1 MARKTIPVT
10 VTAVVGLMMFVDY
23 FLNIPAINDWAATL
37 RAWGVIVSTFALGVG
52 AANLVVVHGRRV
64 TDGSKKSWLS
74 AVLLAGLIITACLTI
89 FTGPKGKGTVFV
101 FDGIIQSVTQ
111 ALYSML
117 GLCICSAAY
126 RAFRAHNIESS
137 IMLVV
142 GTLVLV
148 AQIPTAQAVAPWLVK
163 PSAWIM
169 STVNVAGQ
177 RGIMVSSGIAF
188 IGLSLRVILGIDKSH
203 LGSE

>member
-1 MARKTIPVT
+1 MGRRTIPLT
-10 VTAVVGLMMFVDY
+10 VTLVVGLLMFVDY
-23 FLNIPAINDWAATL
+23 FLNIPAINSFAATC

-52 AANLVVVHGRRV
+52 AVNLVVIHSRRV
-64 TDGSKKSWLS
+64 SARSRKPWLS
-74 AVLLAGLIITACLTI
+74 VVLLVGLFVTAGLTVFA
-89 FTGPKGKGTVFV
+89 GPKASSTVFV

-126 RAFRAHNIESS
+126 RAFRAHNAEAT
-137 IMLVV
+137 IMLIV

-148 AQIPTAQAVAPWLVK
+148 AQIPTAQAITPWLVK
-163 PSAWIM
+163 PASWIM
-169 STVNVAGQ
+169 ATVNVAGQ
-177 RGIMVSSGIAF
+177 RGIMVASGIAF
-188 IGLSLRVILGIDKSH
+188 IGLSLRVILGIDRSY